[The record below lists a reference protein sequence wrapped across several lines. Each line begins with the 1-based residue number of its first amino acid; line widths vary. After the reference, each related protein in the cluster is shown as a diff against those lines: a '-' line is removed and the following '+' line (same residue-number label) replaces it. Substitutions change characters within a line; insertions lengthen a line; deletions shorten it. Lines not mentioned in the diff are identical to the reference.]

1 MSKTYIFDNVERAL
15 NHVPREQW
23 ASSQEV
29 SKALLG
35 CPRLRGI
42 IRNLMV
48 KRSVSLECFEDIH
61 SEVALI
67 SQMKMLEKLDAV
79 SSVYF
84 VLYRVA
90 QLVIYNWGKKEENTF
105 FSPEVSM
112 NECKAG
118 DEDDQAVLDR
128 LNLVQ
133 GFTNDGKEAER
144 QLDQRLARER
154 LARKIE
160 TLGWPSDVTRE
171 RKKIGRPSKKA
182 EEPA

>member
-1 MSKTYIFDNVERAL
+1 MTKKYIFDSVERAL
-15 NHVPREQW
+15 TNVPRAEW

-48 KRSVSLECFEDIH
+48 KRSVSLKCFEDIH

-67 SQMKMLEKLDAV
+67 SQMKMLDKLDAV
-79 SSVYF
+79 GSVYF
-84 VLYRVA
+84 VLYRVS

-105 FSPEVSM
+105 FTPEVSM

-118 DEDDQAVLDR
+118 DEDDQSVLDR

-133 GFTNDGKEAER
+133 GFSNDGKEAER
-144 QLDQRLARER
+144 MLDQRLARDR
-154 LARKIE
+154 LAAKIVR
-160 TLGWPSDVTRE
+160 LGWPSDVTRE
-171 RKKIGRPSKKA
+171 RKKIGRPSKQA
-182 EEPA
+182 N